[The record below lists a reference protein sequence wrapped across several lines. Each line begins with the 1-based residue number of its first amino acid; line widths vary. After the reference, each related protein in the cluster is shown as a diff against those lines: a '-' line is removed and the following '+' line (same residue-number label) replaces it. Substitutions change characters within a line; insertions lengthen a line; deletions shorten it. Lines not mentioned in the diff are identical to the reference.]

1 MPDSD
6 ILSELVRLL
15 AKTPESAAMASP
27 MSRRMLAATIAEIR
41 RLRNTVAT
49 LAREHDDNEHDQL
62 IRE

>member
-15 AKTPESAAMASP
+15 AKTPENTLTASP
-27 MSRRMLAATIAEIR
+27 MSRRTLAATIAEIR

-49 LAREHDDNEHDQL
+49 LARQHDDNERDQV